1 MDLGQL
7 TEESELFTP
16 LKGQLSFQVAEDE
29 DVLTKIPHGLTAKRN
44 RRKSYH
50 IEGGSNSGFSFS
62 PLRVPLTAPRPN
74 VLNSR
79 AIGTL
84 DATKR
89 SLMSQLD
96 SMRDGKENTPLRAK
110 TMTPIKI
117 DEIDI
122 TQYSSPGRMYQKRRS
137 STLKDVDDNTVT
149 KIQKINK
156 LFAEADTEDDEIML
170 VGNRTEETDGTHDDE
185 ELSRIELGAQEDI
198 EELDSSVL
206 ISTQEDPNQLDQD
219 VSLNPPT
226 PSRTTAL
233 APVAAS
239 PNTTQYARVVDEAD
253 LLLDTTRPVIEDEF
267 FETQSPIPT
276 AAIEIQTLKFVE
288 NIKEFE
294 DVPVSPHKKHT
305 HMASPNKKPYF
316 TISQVHEIQE
326 DFKNEVDNLKKSLKN
341 KSGLV
346 LELNG
351 EISQLKNGIY
361 ELEDEVKSLTLEK
374 KQLTT
379 ENDLL
384 QAEHGIFKQNVSTL
398 EETIQQ
404 QDEKIERHKLVIG
417 KFKDRLKELN
427 SIILS
432 KDQEIEELKTELES
446 KGRVIELLNQR
457 TADFERQAQTLSST
471 LHDTQDKLANAESFV
486 IQHKAEKEGLA
497 ESISSKEEE
506 EKNLATLLEKSQR
519 LLKESSEENAILHS
533 QFNTEEKHLE
543 EVEVKHS
550 KLIEKVQ
557 SLECE
562 IQNLQSSIGQER
574 ASFDSQVQKLR
585 DTITAQGKEL
595 TLKTIIADGLQ
606 SAVNTMKISYSE
618 SRVEAG
624 LKSTELKQTRSEL
637 AEARD
642 LLIVKTAEVDELTIE
657 LRECGKLLQDT
668 NEVVQTYERQSE
680 ELMAKVGQ
688 LGDVIKK
695 KDQEVRGMREDL
707 QKQETDHLTEL
718 EAFHAE
724 LSNVQAIASSKSNDL
739 FKLNDE
745 KEQFQRKYDLL
756 KYEYDTMK
764 EEAADHGT
772 RVVTLKTKLHEY
784 KEHAQNLE
792 NLVKAIEDEKA
803 QIEKDTDKR
812 LQQLAEDL
820 YIQYSKKHEQKV
832 QVLKKGYESKWQAKV
847 SKAEVENERLRS
859 EIEGLK
865 AQLEKE
871 KLEKN
876 EIIKLWD
883 KFKEAESTG
892 A

>member
-7 TEESELFTP
+7 TEESELLTP
-16 LKGQLSFQVAEDE
+16 LKGQLSFQVAEDD

-50 IEGGSNSGFSFS
+50 TEGGGNSGFSFS
-62 PLRVPLTAPRPN
+62 PLRAPLTAPRPN

-122 TQYSSPGRMYQKRRS
+122 TQYSSPGQMYQKRRS
-137 STLKDVDDNTVT
+137 STLNDVDDNTVT

-170 VGNRTEETDGTHDDE
+170 VGNKSEDTDGTHDDE
-185 ELSRIELGAQEDI
+185 ELSRIELGAHEDI

-206 ISTQEDPNQLDQD
+206 IPTQEDLNQLDQD

-226 PSRTTAL
+226 PSRITD
-233 APVAAS
+233 PVAAS
-239 PNTTQYARVVDEAD
+239 PNTTQYARVVDEVD
-253 LLLDTTRPVIEDEF
+253 LLLLDTTRPVIEDES
-267 FETQSPIPT
+267 FEAQSPIPT
-276 AAIEIQTLKFVE
+276 AATEIQTLNFVE

-294 DVPVSPHKKHT
+294 DVPVSPHKKHS

-432 KDQEIEELKTELES
+432 KDQEIEELKSELES

-471 LHDTQDKLANAESFV
+471 LHDTQDKLANVENFV
-486 IQHKAEKEGLA
+486 IQQKAEKEGLT
-497 ESISSKEEE
+497 ELIGSKEEE
-506 EKNLATLLEKSQR
+506 EKNLATLLEKSQQ
-519 LLKESSEENAILHS
+519 LLKERSEENEILRA
-533 QFNTEEKHLE
+533 QFNSEEKHLE
-543 EVEVKHS
+543 EIEIKHS

-562 IQNLQSSIGQER
+562 IQNLQSSIAQER
-574 ASFDSQVQKLR
+574 ASFDSQVLELR

-606 SAVNTMKISYSE
+606 RAVNTMKICYSE

-680 ELMAKVGQ
+680 ELMAKVGH

-695 KDQEVRGMREDL
+695 KDQEVSGIREDL

-764 EEAADHGT
+764 EEAADHET

-847 SKAEVENERLRS
+847 SKTEVENERLRS

-883 KFKEAESTG
+883 KFKEAESIGT
-892 A
+892 